1 MKSYPHFPH
10 ITQYFVD
17 KHMFHALYSV
27 LFLTC
32 HYFYSS
38 LLLERSYFIQKGG
51 ENIWQEELR
60 FALQPDLQAMARASM
75 FAHPLATDT
84 EPVLLLKRFG

>member
-1 MKSYPHFPH
+1 
-10 ITQYFVD
+10 
-17 KHMFHALYSV
+17 MFHALYGV

-32 HYFYSS
+32 NYFYSS
-38 LLLERSYFIQKGG
+38 LLVERTFYIKKGG

-75 FAHPLATDT
+75 FAHPLATDI

>member
-1 MKSYPHFPH
+1 
-10 ITQYFVD
+10 
-17 KHMFHALYSV
+17 MFYALYGV

-38 LLLERSYFIQKGG
+38 LLIERTFHLKKGG
-51 ENIWQEELR
+51 ENTWQEELQ
-60 FALQPDLQAMARASM
+60 FAPQPDHQAMARAFT

-84 EPVLLLKRFG
+84 EPVLLLKQFG